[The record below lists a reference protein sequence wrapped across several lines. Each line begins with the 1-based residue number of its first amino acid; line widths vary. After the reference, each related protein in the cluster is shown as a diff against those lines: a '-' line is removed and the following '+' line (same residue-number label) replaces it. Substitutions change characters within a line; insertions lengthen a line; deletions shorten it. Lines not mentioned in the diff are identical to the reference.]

1 MPGAAIIEAHARGRK
16 LMTYSVKAM
25 SRGVLRVA
33 FALMGLLVAVGLV
46 APFIDAA
53 RYSDLIRREL
63 ESSLGRRVD
72 FDKAAFS
79 LFAGPGFS
87 LENVTIYEDPRYGLE
102 PFAYVGTLEARVRL
116 DKLLLG
122 KVQFASLRL
131 VDPSLNLVKRNDGT
145 WNVVEL
151 IDRLSVPRTMPMNLF
166 PAVEVSDG
174 RIDFKFGVR
183 KTTFYM
189 TQTDISIYPE
199 SSGKLYIQFSGSP
212 ARTDRAGI
220 GFGHLRGTANWY
232 LSPPTLSAN
241 QLEAN
246 VTLDPS
252 DLSELTTLFQGYDLG
267 VHGTVSSQARIEG
280 PANALRLTGE
290 LRVQDVHR
298 WDLLTSQGEDWH
310 IRYRGDIDVLAHS
323 FDVETRPWRTGE
335 KTPVS
340 VELHTTDFLTKPK
353 WTVLAHLVNIPAQNL
368 LPLCRRMGL
377 AVPDGLTLSGRLQG
391 EVGYSSSSGFNG
403 GATIDNAVATL
414 PNLPPIRT
422 SLARIAIYGAAI
434 HFDPATIETPD
445 QGTLEASGD
454 YYPGTQR
461 VVTTLTAVEVKL
473 APLRET
479 VSKWFGEPFALQ
491 PFTDGTITGE
501 MIYVHQGSDPAL
513 WSGQLQIKNGSLQ
526 PDGVAVP
533 LRQFNSRVLFEDSS
547 LDLPHFS
554 AMVDGLPI
562 RGEYHYN
569 KHAKHAE
576 RVRLELPSLDIGE
589 LQAALDPALRA
600 QGIWARFRF
609 GRREIPGWMR
619 ALNLDGD
626 VIVDRF
632 TAGDVVAGPLHAHLL
647 WDGSTVDLTSLQF
660 KAANGSVRA
669 HGSVSLSGF
678 TPLYRLT
685 ASASGFPWK
694 GGLLG
699 CEARVESKGLG
710 AGAIENLRADGTFTA
725 TNVDLSSVDS
735 FQDASGLF
743 SISFQQGWP
752 DLRLSQIQATDID
765 DDWEGQAASQSDG
778 RLILD
783 LQHAGHQR
791 HVVSSLDP
799 SVSTAPA
806 LSNVAQQ

>member
-1 MPGAAIIEAHARGRK
+1 
-16 LMTYSVKAM
+16 M
-25 SRGVLRVA
+25 SRGVLRVT
-33 FALMGLLVAVGLV
+33 FALMGLLVVIGLV

-131 VDPSLNLVKRNDGT
+131 VDTSLNLVKRNDGT

-151 IDRLSVPRTMPMNLF
+151 VDRLSVPRTMPMSLF
-166 PAVEVSDG
+166 PAVEVSDA
-174 RIDFKFGVR
+174 RIDFKFGTR

-189 TQTDISIYPE
+189 TATDISIYPE

-232 LSPPTLSAN
+232 LNPPSRSAN

-310 IRYRGDIDVLAHS
+310 IRYRGDIDVLAHR

-340 VELHTTDFLTKPK
+340 VEVHTTDFLTQPK
-353 WTVLAHLVNIPAQNL
+353 WTVLAHLVNIPAENL

-377 AVPDGLTLSGRLQG
+377 AVPDGLSLGGTLQG
-391 EVGYSSSSGFNG
+391 EVGYSNGAGFSG

-422 SLARIAIYGAAI
+422 SLARIAISGSSI

-445 QGTLEASGD
+445 EGTLEASGD
-454 YYPGTQR
+454 YYPASQR

-479 VSKWFGEPFALQ
+479 VSKWFGEPSALQ

-501 MIYVHQGSDPAL
+501 MIYTHQGSDPAL
-513 WSGQLQIKNGSLQ
+513 WSGQLQIENGSLQ

-547 LDLPHFS
+547 LDLPRFS
-554 AMVDGLPI
+554 AVLDGLPI
-562 RGEYHYN
+562 RGEFHYN
-569 KHAKHAE
+569 RHAKHAE
-576 RVRLELPSLDIGE
+576 KLRIELPALDIAA
-589 LQAALDPALRA
+589 LQTALDPALRA

-609 GRREIPGWMR
+609 GRREIPVWMR
-619 ALNLDGD
+619 ALDLDGD
-626 VIVDRF
+626 VTVDRF
-632 TAGDVVAGPLHAHLL
+632 TAGDVVAGSLHARLL
-647 WDGSTVDLTSLQF
+647 WEGAAIELTSLQF
-660 KAANGSVRA
+660 KAASAAVRA
-669 HGSVSLSGF
+669 HGSVNLSGF
-678 TPLYRLT
+678 APLYRFT

-699 CEARVESKGLG
+699 CEARLESKGLG
-710 AGAIENLRADGTFTA
+710 SDAIQNLHANGTFTA
-725 TNVDLSSVDS
+725 TGVDLSPVDTI
-735 FQDASGLF
+735 QDATGLF
-743 SISFQQGWP
+743 DISFQQGWP
-752 DLRLSQIQATDID
+752 NLRLSQIQATDID

-778 RLILD
+778 RLLLD
-783 LQHAGHQR
+783 LQHGGRQR
-791 HVVSSLDP
+791 HVVSTMDP
-799 SVSTAPA
+799 SIAVAPA
-806 LSNVAQQ
+806 LNNVAQQ